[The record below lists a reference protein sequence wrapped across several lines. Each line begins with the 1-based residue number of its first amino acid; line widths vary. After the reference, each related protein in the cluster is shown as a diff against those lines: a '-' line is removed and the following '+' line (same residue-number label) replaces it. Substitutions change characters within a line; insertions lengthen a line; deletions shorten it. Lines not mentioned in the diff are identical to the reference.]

1 MSLESIRISV
11 WGLDLD
17 VDYYYHKGY
26 AATLEEP
33 GEPEGIE
40 INEIRFIAG
49 VEHDYNLE
57 QLEYTEDELQESRMF
72 LEAVEQEI
80 WDSFEYN
87 KEYDNADFSR
97 SGSDYDECRDDSYL
111 YDTDD
116 MDW

>member
-40 INEIRFIAG
+40 INEIRFVHG
-49 VEHDYNLE
+49 VEHDYNLAE
-57 QLEYTEDELQESRMF
+57 LGYSEEELQESRVF

-87 KEYDNADFSR
+87 KEHDCD
-97 SGSDYDECRDDSYL
+97 DYRDDSYL
-111 YDTDD
+111 YDTDNT
-116 MDW
+116 DW

>member
-17 VDYYYHKGY
+17 VAYYYTKGY
-26 AATLEEP
+26 AGSLEQP
-33 GEPEGIE
+33 PEPEEIE
-40 INEIRFIAG
+40 INEIQFVHS

-57 QLEYTEDELQESRMF
+57 QLGYTEEEIQESRVF

-80 WDSFEYN
+80 WKYLAYS
-87 KEYDNADFSR
+87 K
-97 SGSDYDECRDDSYL
+97 DYDYDQYQDDSYL

-116 MDW
+116 MCW

>member
-26 AATLEEP
+26 AGSLEQP
-33 GEPEGIE
+33 PEPEEIE

-49 VEHDYNLE
+49 AEHIHNLG
-57 QLEYTEDELQESRMF
+57 QLGYTEDELQESQVF
-72 LEAVEQEI
+72 LAAVESEV
-80 WDSFEYN
+80 WDSFECN
-87 KEYDNADFSR
+87 KAN
-97 SGSDYDECRDDSYL
+97 DYDDARDDSYL

-116 MDW
+116 LDW

>member
-33 GEPEGIE
+33 EEPEGIE
-40 INEIRFIAG
+40 ISEIWFIAG
-49 VEHDYNLE
+49 AEHIYNLE
-57 QLEYTEDELQESRMF
+57 QLGYTEEELQESRVF

-87 KEYDNADFSR
+87 KANNYDQ
-97 SGSDYDECRDDSYL
+97 YQDDSYL

-116 MDW
+116 MGW